1 MSVETKRPARVLV
14 VGSNQRSIDIA
25 EKIKK
30 DASSHFV
37 GFADDVNFSANDL
50 RFVCKLDEIEEYV
63 SKNHID
69 EVLITLPVRTFYE
82 KNAALLSKC
91 KENGIKVSVCGN
103 IFNIPCTELD
113 LSGSIKRHIQNIFF
127 LKKKRVLIVGL
138 NMRALSL
145 AENIRQCERR
155 CEFVG
160 FADDT
165 EISSVSVKCKIS
177 EIKTYI
183 LNHQIDEVII
193 TLPVK
198 SFYDQIVSIV
208 ETCQSSEISIKVLD
222 DFFSDR
228 KKIPRCIEKK
238 KKIRTVDFQIL
249 HEGKNA

>member
-30 DASSHFV
+30 DTSRYVV
-37 GFADDVNFSANDL
+37 GFADDVDLSANDL
-50 RFVCKLDEIEEYV
+50 HFVCKLDKIEEYV
-63 SKNHID
+63 SENHID
-69 EVLITLPVRTFYE
+69 EILITLPVRTFYE

-91 KENGIKVSVCGN
+91 KEKGIKVSICGN

-113 LSGSIKRHIQNIFF
+113 LSGSIKKHIQNIFS
-127 LKKKRVLIVGL
+127 LKKKRILIVGL

-165 EISSVSVKCKIS
+165 EIPSVSVKCKIS
-177 EIKTYI
+177 EIETYI

-193 TLPVK
+193 ALPVK
-198 SFYDQIVSIV
+198 SFYDRIVSIV
-208 ETCQSSEISIKVLD
+208 QICQRSEISIKVLD

-228 KKIPRCIEKK
+228 NTIPQYIENK

-249 HEGKNA
+249 HERKNA